1 MGYYAVK
8 SGRKVGV
15 FLTWSECEEQVKGFK
30 GAKYKKFN
38 TLSEAES
45 FVGIKSINNN
55 SNIDEN
61 ELIAEKNII
70 FYVDGSFNKRTNK
83 VGYGLVLI
91 IDNQV
96 IIKDLGT
103 THPHEEISLRNV
115 LGEIKGA
122 IKATDIAL
130 ANGYKEITIVYDY
143 VGVEK
148 WAKNKWKA
156 KNEVTKYY
164 KKIMKNRMNYMKI
177 NFEKVKS
184 HSNNKWNDEA
194 DRLAKIGSGTF

>member
-30 GAKYKKFN
+30 GAEYKKFN
-38 TLSEAES
+38 TLNEAEK
-45 FVGIKSINNN
+45 FVGITST
-55 SNIDEN
+55 EN
-61 ELIAEKNII
+61 ELSEDNDIV
-70 FYVDGSFNKRTNK
+70 FYVDGSFNERTKN

-91 IDNQV
+91 IDNEV

-103 THPHEEISLRNV
+103 THPHEETSLRNV
-115 LGEIKGA
+115 LGEVKGA

-143 VGVEK
+143 VGIEK
-148 WAKNKWKA
+148 WAKGEWNA

-164 KKIMKNRMNYMKI
+164 KKIMKNRMKYMKI
-177 NFEKVKS
+177 NFRKVKS
-184 HSNNKWNDEA
+184 HSNDKWNDEA
-194 DRLAKIGSGTF
+194 DRLAKIGSGTFK

>member
-30 GAKYKKFN
+30 GAEYKKFN
-38 TLSEAES
+38 TLNEAEN
-45 FVGIKSINNN
+45 FVGITS
-55 SNIDEN
+55 SEN
-61 ELIAEKNII
+61 ELVEDSNIV
-70 FYVDGSFNKRTNK
+70 FYVDGSFNERTKN

-91 IDNQV
+91 IDDKV

-103 THPHEEISLRNV
+103 THPHEETSLRNV
-115 LGEIKGA
+115 LGEVKGA

-143 VGVEK
+143 VGIEK
-148 WAKNKWKA
+148 WAKGTWNA
-156 KNEVTKYY
+156 KNEVTKFY
-164 KKIMKNRMNYMKI
+164 KKIMKNRMKYMKI
-177 NFEKVKS
+177 NFRKVKS
-184 HSNNKWNDEA
+184 HSNAKWNDEA
-194 DRLAKIGSGTF
+194 DRLAKIGSGTFK

>member
-30 GAKYKKFN
+30 GAEYKKFN
-38 TLSEAES
+38 TLNEAES
-45 FVGIKSINNN
+45 FVGITS
-55 SNIDEN
+55 SEN
-61 ELIAEKNII
+61 ELVEDSNIV
-70 FYVDGSFNKRTNK
+70 FFVDGSFNEKTKN

-91 IDNQV
+91 IDDEV

-103 THPHEEISLRNV
+103 THPHEETSLRNV
-115 LGEIKGA
+115 LGEIPGA

-143 VGVEK
+143 VGIEK
-148 WAKNKWKA
+148 WAKGEWNA
-156 KNEVTKYY
+156 KNEVTKFY
-164 KKIMKNRMNYMKI
+164 KNIMKNRMKYMKI
-177 NFEKVKS
+177 NFRKVKS
-184 HSNNKWNDEA
+184 HSNDKWNDEA
-194 DRLAKIGSGTF
+194 DRLAKIGSGTFN